1 MSKVNALKELSLA
14 LDGGSFEKTG
24 FEILEAKQNLNLGV
38 WTVIVRAYQK
48 EGELINHEDE
58 VSLATLVSRLTNSYV
73 SKAEWDI
80 ISVAKFDM
88 QSRLRFELNIAL
100 KIEEEENETEDDS
113 RVEEQV
119 EA

>member
-24 FEILEAKQNLNLGV
+24 FEILEAKQNLGV